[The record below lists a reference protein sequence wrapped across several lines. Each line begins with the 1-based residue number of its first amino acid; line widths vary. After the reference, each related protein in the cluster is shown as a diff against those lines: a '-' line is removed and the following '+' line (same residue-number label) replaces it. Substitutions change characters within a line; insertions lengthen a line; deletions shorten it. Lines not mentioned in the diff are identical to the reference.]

1 MTILSQKKILVLGA
15 RNRRSLAFAAAES
28 MRREGATLAFGI
40 EPDPRASEKT
50 RALLAEQFPDAPVF
64 GCDVR
69 HDEEIGALADRAA
82 DALGGLDGA
91 VHAVAFAKLES
102 LRGAFHEN
110 IDREGFSQALDVSAY
125 SLTALARACLPH
137 FEKAGGGAIVTLT
150 YLGAQRAMP
159 NYNVMGVAK
168 AALEASARYLAFG
181 MGPSAVRVNAIS
193 AGPVRTLAAAGIG
206 EFGRILRLVR
216 EQAPLRRNIE
226 AGEVG
231 DACAFLLSDL
241 ARAITGEVLHV
252 DAGFHIT
259 AGFPDPAASAAES

>member
-1 MTILSQKKILVLGA
+1 M
-15 RNRRSLAFAAAES
+15 
-28 MRREGATLAFGI
+28 
-40 EPDPRASEKT
+40 
-50 RALLAEQFPDAPVF
+50 
-64 GCDVR
+64 
-69 HDEEIGALADRAA
+69 
-82 DALGGLDGA
+82 
-91 VHAVAFAKLES
+91 
-102 LRGAFHEN
+102 
-110 IDREGFSQALDVSAY
+110 
-125 SLTALARACLPH
+125 
-137 FEKAGGGAIVTLT
+137 TLT